1 MKGKWFEY
9 VVINK
14 NLWGN
19 GWTAKRLEK
28 VKDAVLSDKN
38 IMSDLLQRHNGDTI
52 DAETMKMTDKAMYD
66 HCMGNFTCNI
76 HYKMIELK
84 LIKG

>member
-1 MKGKWFEY
+1 MKDKWFEY
-9 VVINK
+9 VVTNK

-28 VKDAVLSDKN
+28 VKVAVLEDKD
-38 IMSDLLQRHNGDTI
+38 IMYDLLQRHSANTI
-52 DAETMKMTDKAMYD
+52 DAETMKATDKELYS
-66 HCMGNFTCNI
+66 HCIGNFICNI
-76 HYKMIELK
+76 HYKMMELK